1 MFIGVLAFAGRFP
14 WTWPS
19 WATRALPTATASAPA
34 TPAAPLADF
43 ETALEGV
50 YTRVSPSVVAI
61 QVVQK
66 QAVDM
71 LPIPEIPGFPFSG
84 PPVSKNPRRQ
94 YQYRQGLGSGFV
106 WDRDGHIVTN
116 NHVVAG
122 ADRIAVVFDDGTT
135 VPGKIVGQDA
145 HSDLAVI
152 QVNVPSGRLQPV
164 TLVES
169 TAVKVGQLA
178 IAIGNPFGQQ
188 NTMTTGIVSGIGRS
202 LPASD
207 GTPQGPTYTI
217 PDVIQTDAPI
227 NPGNSGGV
235 LLDDTGRVIGVTAA
249 IESPVGVSAGVGF
262 AIPSAIAQQVV
273 PSLIRT
279 GRYQHPWLGI
289 SGVSLSPD
297 LARAAG
303 LPADQRGAMIVD
315 VMPGSPADRAHLH
328 RSARQVT
335 IDGERARVGG
345 DVIVAMNGLPVKS
358 FDDVVAYLARNT
370 SVGQALTLT
379 VLRGGRNQQVTVT
392 LAARPAQQ

>member
-1 MFIGVLAFAGRFP
+1 
-14 WTWPS
+14 
-19 WATRALPTATASAPA
+19 
-34 TPAAPLADF
+34 
-43 ETALEGV
+43 
-50 YTRVSPSVVAI
+50 VAI